1 MTLALCAPKNFGPMT
16 RPCHRLL
23 VATTMNQVSLMESAT
38 LTNKDV
44 EYIVP
49 SFKRFQVSEVGNTDF
64 LDMAY
69 DVQRLALHIQ
79 TDTAVSVRI
88 VATILL
94 LHDKMSV
101 LVQNL
106 VAVEAWRVF
115 ILQDKLLPRED

>member
-1 MTLALCAPKNFGPMT
+1 
-16 RPCHRLL
+16 
-23 VATTMNQVSLMESAT
+23 
-38 LTNKDV
+38 
-44 EYIVP
+44 
-49 SFKRFQVSEVGNTDF
+49 VSEVGNTDF